1 MPDVGDLVRDD
12 QMVLGIDRR
21 LDVVAHD
28 ASASA
33 AGGHGACIRVGQG
46 DLPIGRLLHL
56 TSDLVEALDLRFDS
70 DDLVF
75 ETADLTFGDERIRIF
90 V

>member
-1 MPDVGDLVRDD
+1 
-12 QMVLGIDRR
+12 
-21 LDVVAHD
+21 
-28 ASASA
+28 
-33 AGGHGACIRVGQG
+33 
-46 DLPIGRLLHL
+46 LHL